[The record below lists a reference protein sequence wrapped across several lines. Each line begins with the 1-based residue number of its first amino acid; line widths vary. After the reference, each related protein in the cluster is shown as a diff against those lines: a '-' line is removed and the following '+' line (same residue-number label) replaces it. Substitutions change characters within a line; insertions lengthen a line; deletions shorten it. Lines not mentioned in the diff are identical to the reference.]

1 MARRRL
7 FWQLGLLGLVLALL
21 SACGAA
27 TPAATGGGTL
37 PVISTPGSVIATGV
51 VPSPAGGLAVG
62 ELAPDFVLTYADGNQ
77 VKLSDLRGRPV
88 ILNFWATWCGPCR
101 LEMPDLVRVYQ
112 EHAADGLV
120 VIGVNFQ
127 EDAGRIEEF
136 AEEFDI
142 TFPLVADA
150 GDIARAYQVRVMPS
164 SYFIDKDGIVKTRWL
179 GVLTPSVIEKNL
191 AAIAGS

>member
-1 MARRRL
+1 MVRRSVNWRV
-7 FWQLGLLGLVLALL
+7 GLAGAALVLL
-21 SACGAA
+21 SACGVS

-37 PVISTPGSVIATGV
+37 PTIETPGSAIATAS
-51 VPSPAGGLAVG
+51 VPEPSGSLAVG
-62 ELAPDFVLTYADGNQ
+62 ELAPDFLLAYADGNQ

-101 LEMPDLVRVYQ
+101 VEMPDLVQAYQ
-112 EHAADGLV
+112 EHADEGLV

-127 EDAGRIEEF
+127 EGDPQIQEF

-142 TFPLVADA
+142 PFPLAADT
-150 GDIARAYQVRVMPS
+150 GDVARAYQVRVMPS
-164 SYFIDKDGIVKTRWL
+164 SYFIDKAGKVNTRWL

-191 AAIAGS
+191 AAITGS

>member
-1 MARRRL
+1 VNWRV
-7 FWQLGLLGLVLALL
+7 GLASAALVLL

-37 PVISTPGSVIATGV
+37 PTIETPGSVIATAS
-51 VPSPAGGLAVG
+51 VPEPSGSLAVG
-62 ELAPDFVLTYADGNQ
+62 ELAPDFLLAYADGNQ

-101 LEMPDLVRVYQ
+101 VEMPDLVRAYQ
-112 EHAADGLV
+112 EHADEGLV

-127 EDAGRIEEF
+127 EGDPQIQEF
-136 AEEFDI
+136 AEEYAI
-142 TFPLVADA
+142 PFPLAADA
-150 GDIARAYQVRVMPS
+150 GDVARAYQVRVMPS
-164 SYFIDKDGIVKTRWL
+164 SYFIDKAGKVNTRWL

-191 AAIAGS
+191 AAITGS